1 MKIALVSPYDFSVPG
16 GVNGHILQLAEH
28 FEREG
33 HTVRILAPASDCQ
46 NLLGGGH
53 NVLVVGRP
61 VPLPLSGSVARVSR
75 NPWVGPR
82 LDEVFDAEGFD
93 VVHIHEPF
101 MPWLPFQAM
110 RHSPA
115 VTVGTFHAAKEG
127 GNRFYSYGRR
137 ILWRWFAR
145 LDGRIAVSPAAA
157 GLVERYFPVRCEIIP
172 NGIDVDQFAGPAEP
186 IAEYDDGKTN
196 ILFLGRLE
204 KRKGLKY
211 LLRAFARLK
220 SEYPDIRLIVA
231 GEGSVRRHYEASV
244 RRAGLADVVFTG
256 YVSEDEKVRL
266 LHTAGIFCAPATAN
280 ESFGIVLAEAM
291 AAGTPIVAT
300 DLEGY
305 ASVVHHERE
314 GLLVRPRDERALQ
327 QALARLIDSPGLR
340 DEMAARAQLRVREFD
355 WASVSRRILAYYA
368 SLIEE
373 RGARTAATGDA
384 GTAVLA
390 GSPRMPG

>member
-16 GVNGHILQLAEH
+16 GVNGHILQLAGH

-157 GLVERYFPVRCEIIP
+157 SLVERYFPVRCEIIP
-172 NGIDVDQFAGPAEP
+172 NGIDVAQFAGPAEP

-220 SEYPDIRLIVA
+220 SEYPNIRLIVA

-256 YVSEDEKVRL
+256 YVSEEEKVRL
-266 LHTAGIFCAPATAN
+266 LHTADIFCAPATAN

-305 ASVVHHERE
+305 ASVVRHERE

-327 QALARLIDSPGLR
+327 KALARLIDNPALR
-340 DEMAARAQLRVREFD
+340 DEMAARAQVRVREFD

-384 GTAVLA
+384 GAAVLA